1 MLPAACDRRGSRYN
15 QPLRSAVCLNGELP
29 MSAGGSITAWL
40 GELKTGKEAALAKL
54 HARYRPYLEALA
66 RKKLRGAPGGA
77 ADEEDIAQEAFW
89 DFYRILKAGKV
100 PKLENRQ
107 HLLALL
113 CHLIA
118 WRVGKLIARE
128 AGTQKRQ
135 GARELGDSVLAEVAA
150 VPGRYPEEE
159 AIARECYDHYV
170 NGLPEKLRGFA
181 ELYLAGYTYKEIG
194 DQMGCVP
201 DTVGRKLR
209 RILLLWQAMATASV
223 QEG

>member
-1 MLPAACDRRGSRYN
+1 
-15 QPLRSAVCLNGELP
+15 

-40 GELKTGKEAALAKL
+40 GELKAGKEAALAKL

-135 GARELGDSVLAEVAA
+135 GTTELGDSVLAELAA
-150 VPGRYPEEE
+150 VPHRHPEEE

-223 QEG
+223 INDE